1 MTLNIAGSTL
11 NSHSL
16 ICPSIKV
23 GRHTTRQSIPS
34 WDVGFSVV
42 NYLNLTGHCCHRRR
56 RAQAQ
61 LLFSSSV
68 AVDMPFQVSLV
79 AWQQRPQPRGD
90 LAVGAAAA
98 AQLLCTPTAAP
109 AALQNVTVVSQLS
122 FSWGSLID
130 GDGDTRTDKGGC
142 SLCWRS
148 CGAAAPPPLIRTR
161 SSTPPTSYS
170 PAPPPHLLP
179 H

>member
-42 NYLNLTGHCCHRRR
+42 NSHRP
-56 RAQAQ
+56 
-61 LLFSSSV
+61 LLSSSPPRSGS
-68 AVDMPFQVSLV
+68 AVVFIV
-79 AWQQRPQPRGD
+79 RRGRHAISSISGG
-90 LAVGAAAA
+90 LAAAA
-98 AQLLCTPTAAP
+98 AAEGRPCSRSSSSRTAP
-109 AALQNVTVVSQLS
+109 PHTNRSTLQNVTVVSQLS

-148 CGAAAPPPLIRTR
+148 CGAAAPPPLIHTR

-170 PAPPPHLLP
+170 PAPPH
-179 H
+179 